1 MGSLYLDITKDRQYT
16 MGENSIGRR
25 SSQTAMYHILEAITR
40 WVAPILSFTADEL
53 WEYLPGER
61 NESVMLNTWY
71 DQLASL
77 PETEKIDLVSWEQ
90 IFKVRDIVS
99 KAIEEKRNAGL
110 VKGGL
115 TTEVTIK
122 AGEQWFKPLR
132 LVGEELKFV
141 LITSKVELILD
152 DVSDSAIEI
161 QVVAS
166 GYKRCDRCWHQVDE
180 VGKNSVHPELCDRC
194 IGNIDGDGEH
204 RLYA

>member
-1 MGSLYLDITKDRQYT
+1 M
-16 MGENSIGRR
+16 
-25 SSQTAMYHILEAITR
+25 
-40 WVAPILSFTADEL
+40 
-53 WEYLPGER
+53 
-61 NESVMLNTWY
+61 
-71 DQLASL
+71 
-77 PETEKIDLVSWEQ
+77 
-90 IFKVRDIVS
+90 
-99 KAIEEKRNAGL
+99 
-110 VKGGL
+110 
-115 TTEVTIK
+115 
-122 AGEQWFKPLR
+122 R